1 MIAKHLWVLTTLI
14 CISLLSGCAT
24 TPDSSNAE
32 NQRMAIQRW
41 QACIERNTS
50 DSTNT
55 LNGVQQLMEYKC
67 EGHTR
72 DVIATFPRHQE
83 KQIDQL
89 LTGYVIRHAL
99 TNVPN
104 SEASALVPVL
114 F

>member
-1 MIAKHLWVLTTLI
+1 MIAKHLWALTTLI

-24 TPDSSNAE
+24 THDPINAE

-83 KQIDQL
+83 QQIGQL

-99 TNVPN
+99 IDVPN
-104 SEASALVPVL
+104 SETSALVPVL

>member
-1 MIAKHLWVLTTLI
+1 MIAKHLSVITTLLF
-14 CISLLSGCAT
+14 ISLLSGCAT
-24 TPDSSNAE
+24 TPDPINAE

-41 QACIERNTS
+41 QACIERNST
-50 DSTNT
+50 DSINT

-89 LTGYVIRHAL
+89 LTGYVIRYSFIDI
-99 TNVPN
+99 PN
-104 SEASALVPVL
+104 ADESALVPVL